1 MVTKNTTAS
10 DTKEVWKALSALSDE
25 EWLNVLLRS
34 IDESHAYGIELP
46 RVPPIEVQLRFNAD
60 SGQSNLRAATT
71 FYSTVKRYVASCGG
85 KLGAESRVLDFGCGW
100 GRLIR
105 FFLRDVLGDN
115 LHGLDVDAEAI
126 ETCEDTMLYG
136 RYRQIQPFA
145 PTDFA
150 ADSFDLIFAYS
161 VFSHLPESVHIDW
174 IKEFSRVLKPGG
186 VLVVTTL
193 GRDFIEQCQSLRENG
208 VFAHNWQKCAAES
221 FPDTRAALADYDR
234 GVYLYSPK
242 PDPLYGMAV
251 LSPAYIKKEW
261 TSFLDFR
268 DFVDDPMQLSQAV
281 IAMQKPM
288 GPA

>member
-1 MVTKNTTAS
+1 MVTKSTTAS
-10 DTKEVWKALSALSDE
+10 DTNEVWKALSALSDE
-25 EWLNVLLRS
+25 EWLSVLLRS
-34 IDESHAYGIELP
+34 IDDSHAYGIELP
-46 RVPPIEVQLRFNAD
+46 RVPPAQVQLIFNAD
-60 SGQSNLRAATT
+60 SGQSNLRAAFT
-71 FYSTVKRYVASCGG
+71 FYSIVKRYVASCGHTRRR
-85 KLGAESRVLDFGCGW
+85 KPRIRFRLRM

-115 LHGLDVDAEAI
+115 LHGLDVDARAI

-208 VFAHNWQKCAAES
+208 VFAHNRQRCAAES
-221 FPDTRAALADYDR
+221 FPDTRAASAR
-234 GVYLYSPK
+234 P
-242 PDPLYGMAV
+242 
-251 LSPAYIKKEW
+251 
-261 TSFLDFR
+261 
-268 DFVDDPMQLSQAV
+268 
-281 IAMQKPM
+281 
-288 GPA
+288 